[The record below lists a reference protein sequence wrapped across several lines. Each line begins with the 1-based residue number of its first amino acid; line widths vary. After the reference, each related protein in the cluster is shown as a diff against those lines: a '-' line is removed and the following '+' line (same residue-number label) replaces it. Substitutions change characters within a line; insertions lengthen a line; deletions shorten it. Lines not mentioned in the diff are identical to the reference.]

1 MVSVKPDALFN
12 SAYKLANSL
21 WVEGAKRPAEL
32 TIPAQT
38 GAATLV
44 SNTVPVGV
52 GIDPYPSRMIPKR
65 ETAILFT
72 SGARN
77 ELA

>member
-1 MVSVKPDALFN
+1 VVSVKADAL
-12 SAYKLANSL
+12 SSPAYKLANSL

-44 SNTVPVGV
+44 PDTVPVGV
-52 GIDPYPSRMIPKR
+52 GIDPYPSRMITKR